1 MDDLND
7 AIDQLKHSITKD
19 GYACTLVKDVAKEYD
34 LNPALL
40 ARKFLESTGVEPSQ
54 WRPPVYMLKLNR
66 ELAKKTAS
74 NLPRI
79 VRQLPLDYVPKLLN
93 EDSDS
98 FRPKEQSDVNDETV
112 DLFPITDIARGTLFS
127 WEGDKFWD
135 SGEYVFQGMSSSG
148 NVFSAVNVRKNKT
161 EWREVEDS
169 AAFIEC
175 LRRNTIA
182 GPEEY

>member
-19 GYACTLVKDVAKEYD
+19 GYACTLVKDFAKEYD
-34 LNPALL
+34 INPALL

-54 WRPPVYMLKLNR
+54 WRPPVDMLKLSR
-66 ELAKKTAS
+66 ELAKKTAFY
-74 NLPRI
+74 LPRFL
-79 VRQLPLDYVPKLLN
+79 RQLPLDYVPKLLN

-98 FRPKEQSDVNDETV
+98 FRSKEQSDVKDETF
-112 DLFPITDIARGTLFS
+112 DMFPITDIARGTLFS
-127 WEGDKFWD
+127 WAGDKFWD
-135 SGEYVFQGMSSSG
+135 SGEYVFQGMLSEG
-148 NVFSAVNVRKNKT
+148 GIFSAVNVRKNKT

-169 AAFIEC
+169 VAFIEC

-182 GPEEY
+182 GPDEY

>member
-19 GYACTLVKDVAKEYD
+19 GYACTLVKDFAKEYD
-34 LNPALL
+34 INPALL

-54 WRPPVYMLKLNR
+54 WRPPVDMLKLSR
-66 ELAKKTAS
+66 ELAKKTAFY
-74 NLPRI
+74 LPRI
-79 VRQLPLDYVPKLLN
+79 LRQPPLDYVPKLLN

-98 FRPKEQSDVNDETV
+98 FRPKEQSDVNDETF

-127 WEGDKFWD
+127 WAGDEFWD
-135 SGEYVFQGMSSSG
+135 NGEYVFQGMSRAG
-148 NVFSAVNVRKNKT
+148 DVCSAVNVRKNYT
-161 EWREVEDS
+161 RWREVEDS
-169 AAFIEC
+169 KAFIEC